1 MNSIDLK
8 NMSLEELNS
17 ELVLADENFQSLKYN
32 HSVAI
37 LENTNVLV
45 IARRNVARLY
55 TEIRK
60 RELADNNDPSRDK
73 IVSRR
78 KRLKL
83 KKKSK

>member
-17 ELVLADENFQSLKYN
+17 ELVLADEHFQSLKYN
-32 HSVAI
+32 HSVAV
-37 LENTNVLV
+37 LENTNELV

-60 RELADNNDPSRDK
+60 RELADNNDSSRDK